1 MSNES
6 GELYVVATPIGNLG
20 DISERAREVL
30 KHADLIAA
38 EDTRHSKKLLSH
50 LSISTPMQSYHE
62 HNERSSAAKFLRYLE
77 EGKSIALISDA
88 GTPLLNDPGF
98 QLLKL
103 AHEHHIKVIPVPG
116 PSALVSALSVAGLSA
131 DRFVFDGFLP
141 EKQQAR
147 IKRLQSLTS
156 ESRTIVFYETP
167 HRIKACLN
175 DCLQVFGAERQVCI
189 AREISKYYETIR
201 KDSLPALLGWIEAD
215 QQQLKGEFVLVIE
228 GADGHALNESD
239 EGVRVLKILL
249 QSLSVSEAAAMAAE
263 ITGIKKNELYKTAL
277 GLSN

>member
-6 GELYVVATPIGNLG
+6 GVLYVVATPIGNLG
-20 DISERAREVL
+20 DISERARDVL
-30 KHADLIAA
+30 KNADLIAA

-50 LSISTPMQSYHE
+50 LSISTPLQAYHD

-103 AHEHHIKVIPVPG
+103 AHQQHIKVVPVPG

-141 EKQQAR
+141 DKQQAR
-147 IKRLQSLTS
+147 IKRLQSLSS
-156 ESRTIVFYETP
+156 EPRTLVFYEAP
-167 HRIKACLN
+167 HRIQACLS
-175 DCLQVFGAERQVCI
+175 DCLQVFGTDRQVCI

-201 KDSLPALLGWIEAD
+201 KDKLPALISWIEAD
-215 QQQLKGEFVLVIE
+215 EQQLKGEFVVVIE
-228 GADGHALNESD
+228 GADARDLND
-239 EGVRVLKILL
+239 MTEGIRVLKILL

-263 ITGIKKNELYKTAL
+263 ITGMKKNELYKSAL
-277 GLSN
+277 SLKS